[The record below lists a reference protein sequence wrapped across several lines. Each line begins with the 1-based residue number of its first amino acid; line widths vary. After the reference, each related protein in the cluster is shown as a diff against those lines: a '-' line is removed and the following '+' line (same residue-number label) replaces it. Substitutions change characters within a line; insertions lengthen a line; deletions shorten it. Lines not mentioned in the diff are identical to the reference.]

1 MNDPGLDDAIANEA
15 NVLDQS
21 STGQGAK
28 SISSDEK
35 QGGADADGPHA
46 ARWWLASTAYPL
58 AAGTFG
64 PMASAFSVC
73 SLSQPWRMELGGKEI
88 PDPKWVSAINA
99 ISLFFAL
106 IANLFL
112 SLNMARR
119 IRFEVAQPIM
129 IIGWFISSAL
139 LIGILIPVGVLM
151 YRPENDGLIYAQS
164 YFYGAFAAGLYFII
178 SSLLTV
184 TAYGAYTGHYD
195 REFKLTTSQ
204 RTLMLQ
210 TIIFCIYLLLGA
222 EVYATVE
229 GWRFL
234 DAVYFADYTLLTIG
248 VGNYSPATHVGR
260 GLLFPYAIGGILIL
274 GLIVSSIRTLMLER
288 GRQKIAEIL
297 TEHTRRLFVKQAA
310 SDRHRFRGFIPNLSA
325 ANDENTD
332 ISERERQKL
341 EFITMRRIRQVS
353 TVQYKWVSLLISL
366 VVWMALW
373 LIGAVVFWRSEDE
386 RNWTYFEALYFAYTT
401 LLTIGY
407 GDFYPISSLGK
418 AFFVFWSLL
427 AVPTITILISN
438 IGDTLIGSIRDLTI
452 FFGEITILPG
462 DAPFVDRIRDVVH
475 VSWRERRERWLQ
487 EITGEH
493 DNAQEIFSRS
503 GTPNGERETTNTN
516 MPTPP
521 PCAERAG
528 LEAEEHKREESARA
542 RGDVA
547 AENLHHYHYLLF
559 REIRTMLDYARSN
572 ANKEFDYLEWE
583 YYLSLISGEKHKPA
597 APVPDT
603 ASEKQR
609 DEDQV
614 QKFRGWSWI
623 DKRNPLVGEK
633 SEVQWLLNALTDAL
647 ERELKTASRAFHRPG
662 GSEVEVEK
670 ISSAAG
676 SR

>member
-1 MNDPGLDDAIANEA
+1 MNDPGLDDAISNEA
-15 NVLDQS
+15 KVLDQS

-28 SISSDEK
+28 SITSDEK

-64 PMASAFSVC
+64 PMASAFNVC
-73 SLSQPWRMELGGKEI
+73 SLSQPWRMELGGKVI
-88 PDPKWVSAINA
+88 PDPKWVTAINA

-151 YRPENDGLIYAQS
+151 YKPENDGRIYAQS

-178 SSLLTV
+178 SSLLSV

-210 TIIFCIYLLLGA
+210 TIIFCMYLLLGA
-222 EVYATVE
+222 EVFATVE

-248 VGNYSPATHVGR
+248 VGNYSPQR
-260 GLLFPYAIGGILIL
+260 
-274 GLIVSSIRTLMLER
+274 MLAVR
-288 GRQKIAEIL
+288 GRQKISDLL
-297 TEHTRRLFVKQAA
+297 TEHTRRLLVKQAA
-310 SDRHRFRGFIPNLSA
+310 SDRHRFRGFLPNLSVV
-325 ANDENTD
+325 NDENAD

-353 TVQYKWVSLLISL
+353 TVQYKWVSLLISV
-366 VVWMALW
+366 VVWMAMW
-373 LIGAVVFWRSEDE
+373 TIGAIVFWRSEDE

-438 IGDTLIGSIRDLTI
+438 ISDTLISSIRDLTI
-452 FFGEITILPG
+452 FLGEITILPG
-462 DAPFVDRIRDVVH
+462 DAPFHDRIRDVLH
-475 VSWRERRERWLQ
+475 ISWRERRERRLQ

-493 DNAQEIFSRS
+493 DNSQEMFSRS
-503 GTPNGERETTNTN
+503 ATPTGERETTNTS

-521 PCAERAG
+521 PCTERGA
-528 LEAEEHKREESARA
+528 LEAEERKREKSARA

-547 AENLHHYHYLLF
+547 AENVHHYHYLLF
-559 REIRTMLDYARSN
+559 REIRTMLDYSRIN
-572 ANKEFDYLEWE
+572 
-583 YYLSLISGEKHKPA
+583 KHKPA

-603 ASEKQR
+603 LSEKQR

-614 QKFRGWSWI
+614 QKDRGWSWI

-647 ERELKTASRAFHRPG
+647 ERELKTASRSFHSPG

-670 ISSAAG
+670 EISSAAG
-676 SR
+676 GR

>member
-1 MNDPGLDDAIANEA
+1 MAVNLGLLLGHINT
-15 NVLDQS
+15 LQ
-21 STGQGAK
+21 
-28 SISSDEK
+28 
-35 QGGADADGPHA
+35 
-46 ARWWLASTAYPL
+46 
-58 AAGTFG
+58 GTFG

-88 PDPKWVSAINA
+88 ADPKWYAHIALLVLCLRLTYIRVTAINA
-99 ISLFFAL
+99 ISLAFAL

-112 SLNMARR
+112 SLNMARK
-119 IRFEVAQPIM
+119 IRFEVAQPII
-129 IIGWFISSAL
+129 IIGWYISSAL

-151 YRPENDGLIYAQS
+151 YNSENNGRIYAQS

-178 SSLLTV
+178 SSLLSV
-184 TAYGAYTGHYD
+184 TAYGAYKGHFE
-195 REFKLTTSQ
+195 REFKLTNSQ

-210 TIIFCIYLLLGA
+210 TIIFCMYLLLGA

-248 VGNYSPATHVGR
+248 VGNYAPATHVGR
-260 GLLFPYAIGGILIL
+260 GLLFPYAIGGVLIL

-288 GRQKIAEIL
+288 GRQKIADL
-297 TEHTRRLFVKQAA
+297 LMEHTRRLFVKQAA
-310 SDRHRFRGFIPNLSA
+310 SSRNRLQGFLPDLSA

-353 TVQYKWVSLLISL
+353 TVQYKWVSLLISM

-373 LIGAVVFWRSEDE
+373 LIGAVVFWRSEDK
-386 RNWTYFEALYFAYTT
+386 RDWTYFQSLYFAYTT

-407 GDFYPISSLGK
+407 GDIYPISSLGK

-438 IGDTLIGSIRDLTI
+438 IGDTLICSIRDLTI
-452 FFGEITILPG
+452 FLGEITILPG
-462 DAPFVDRIRDVVH
+462 DAPFLERIRDVLH

-493 DNAQEIFSRS
+493 DNAQEIFSES
-503 GTPNGERETTNTN
+503 ATPNGERGKNP
-516 MPTPP
+516 MSTPP
-521 PCAERAG
+521 HCAKRAA

-547 AENLHHYHYLLF
+547 AENVHHYHYLLF
-559 REIRTMLDYARSN
+559 REIRTMLEYARSN
-572 ANKEFDYLEWE
+572 VNKEFDYIEWE
-583 YYLSLISGEKHKPA
+583 YYLSLISGERHKPA
-597 APVPDT
+597 AVSPD
-603 ASEKQR
+603 ALSERQR
-609 DEDQV
+609 DEDPA
-614 QKFRGWSWI
+614 QKTQGWSWI
-623 DKRNPLVGEK
+623 DNKNPLVGEK

-647 ERELKTASRAFHRPG
+647 ERELKTASRAFHSPNE
-662 GSEVEVEK
+662 SEVEVKK
-670 ISSAAG
+670 IDSPAG
-676 SR
+676 SS